1 MAQHDYETEHSD
13 DNTDVSREII
23 TSRSWLATI
32 RGNKKIGGYQFR
44 FAFKLFNIAQISHNP
59 PWCTFFSSKK
69 SRPWQDS
76 NLQSPDPKSGALS
89 IRPHGLSWVP
99 GNGKLAHLCVLQHSN
114 FLIFLIFA
122 VVQHT
127 RFFKMQQR
135 RPICHCKVNSIFT
148 LPFFELKAIID
159 QQFCQL

>member
-1 MAQHDYETEHSD
+1 MSPSRCLLRHHKKTNWMSIAPKTVHGMEQILIFTSTWLQVSYKSRVADWPGVPLAQHDYETEHSD

-44 FAFKLFNIAQISHNP
+44 FAFKLFNIAQISHNRR
-59 PWCTFFSSKK
+59 WCTFFSSSKK

-89 IRPHGLSWVP
+89 IRPHGL
-99 GNGKLAHLCVLQHSN
+99 
-114 FLIFLIFA
+114 II
-122 VVQHT
+122 
-127 RFFKMQQR
+127 R
-135 RPICHCKVNSIFT
+135 RYKPMRPSI
-148 LPFFELKAIID
+148 PS
-159 QQFCQL
+159 

>member
-59 PWCTFFSSKK
+59 PLCTFFSSKK

-89 IRPHGLSWVP
+89 IRPHGPGWVYRKR
-99 GNGKLAHLCVLQHSN
+99 KLTQQTMLQQKILETTDLHSVRE
-114 FLIFLIFA
+114 FLTKKVKKWIP
-122 VVQHT
+122 
-127 RFFKMQQR
+127 RFF
-135 RPICHCKVNSIFT
+135 IF
-148 LPFFELKAIID
+148 
-159 QQFCQL
+159 